1 MKTRLFAVTLLWAL
15 AAQAREPRFYEKGTV
30 AEMNGVECG
39 TEEKG
44 AKGIGGVLLGTDS
57 HHQRTRELLC
67 QEYVLRSDRLVYRI
81 RPKEEK
87 HPALLPVG
95 EQAEFRIHKDM
106 MFLRV
111 PEGDGKERQY
121 FVVSMTPRTDVDST
135 HPVASI
141 KDQSK

>member
-1 MKTRLFAVTLLWAL
+1 MRTRLLAVTLLWAF
-15 AAQAREPRFYEKGTV
+15 AAQAKEARFYEKGTV
-30 AEMNGVECG
+30 AEMNAVDCG

-57 HHQRTRELLC
+57 QHRKTQELLC

-95 EQAEFRIHKDM
+95 EQAEFRIRKDRM
-106 MFLRV
+106 YLRV

-121 FVVSMTPRTDVDST
+121 FVVSMIPRTDTDST
-135 HPVASI
+135 HPVSPA
-141 KDQSK
+141 KDSGK

>member
-1 MKTRLFAVTLLWAL
+1 MRTRLLAVTLLWAL
-15 AAQAREPRFYEKGTV
+15 GAQAKEAKFYEKGTV

-57 HHQRTRELLC
+57 QHQKTRELLC

-95 EQAEFRIHKDM
+95 EKAEFRIHKDM

-121 FVVSMTPRTDVDST
+121 FVVSMIPRTDTDSA
-135 HPVASI
+135 HSVASA
-141 KDQSK
+141 KDPGK